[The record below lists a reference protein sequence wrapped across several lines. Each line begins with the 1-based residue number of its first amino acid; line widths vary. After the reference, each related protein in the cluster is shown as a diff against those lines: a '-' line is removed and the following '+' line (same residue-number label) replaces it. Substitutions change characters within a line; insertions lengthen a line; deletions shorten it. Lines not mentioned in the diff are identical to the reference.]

1 MAADEAQRCSRTLA
15 FWAHTA
21 CRTWAFI
28 QCTGHSRGGK
38 VSVLTAALDDRVTAL
53 CLLDPVDNTKYAPL
67 SAEFP
72 SAVEALKRLAMQVR
86 ISAS

>member
-15 FWAHTA
+15 LWAHMV
-21 CRTWAFI
+21 CRTWSFVR
-28 QCTGHSRGGK
+28 CTGHSRGGK

-72 SAVEALKRLAMQVR
+72 SAVEALKRLVMQVG